1 MDMHAICDDLQAEQA
16 DLDTFLSRVDAAG
29 WNTLTPA
36 PGWMV
41 RDQISHLGTTDRTA
55 TIAAAE
61 PARFAA
67 EITTQTRQERME
79 RQLDIG
85 RRLQGPELLAW
96 WRTGRTAMLEVFRH
110 LDAKVR
116 IPWFG
121 PAMSAMSFATAR
133 LMETWA
139 HGQDIADALGWQRA
153 PTERLQHVAHIG
165 IQARPFSFR
174 NRGLEPP
181 SDPIRVELM
190 SPAGAL
196 WTWGDATASDR
207 ISGPAVDFCL
217 VVTQRRHSA
226 DTSLHIVGPVAT
238 RWMQL
243 VQAFAGPPGPGRQP
257 GQFVP
262 RP

>member
-1 MDMHAICDDLQAEQA
+1 MHTICADLQAEQA
-16 DLDTFLSRVDAAG
+16 DLDTFLSGIDEAG
-29 WNTLTPA
+29 WNTPTPA

-110 LDAKVR
+110 LDARAR

-181 SDPIRVELM
+181 FDPIRVELV

-196 WTWGDATASDR
+196 WTWGDATSSDH

-226 DTSLHIVGPVAT
+226 DTALHIVGPVAT
-238 RWMQL
+238 QWMQL
-243 VQAFAGPPGPGRQP
+243 AQAFAGPPGTGRQP